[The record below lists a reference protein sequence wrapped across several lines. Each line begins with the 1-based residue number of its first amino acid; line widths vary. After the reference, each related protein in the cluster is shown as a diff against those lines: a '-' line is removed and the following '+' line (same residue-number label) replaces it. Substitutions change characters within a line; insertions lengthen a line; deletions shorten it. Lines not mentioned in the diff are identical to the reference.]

1 MYEYTNVYN
10 INSMILNKVKEKLI
24 EHNNY
29 CDEYNFYYLRN
40 NPYEWV
46 IIDNDVQHQDHIN
59 LVCPEDN
66 IYLTEC
72 NCKRC
77 VHFRGDDIMD
87 GDY

>member
-1 MYEYTNVYN
+1 M
-10 INSMILNKVKEKLI
+10 
-24 EHNNY
+24 
-29 CDEYNFYYLRN
+29 
-40 NPYEWV
+40 